1 MVARGI
7 RSQRREQTIVTCHH
21 FSLKFVQ
28 CVSALRCV
36 HIACVGYQTD
46 SLHLCQC
53 VIPPCLLLLIS
64 LGKRS
69 MNKNKNTTRLF
80 RETLLASPH
89 ALVVTQVG
97 WKEGDWEYLIGIPNG
112 RLQARIRQVKEEDRL
127 KGWAAALITF
137 PGRVT
142 VCWLLCW

>member
-1 MVARGI
+1 MSALLFLKNFLCCNHGSPRHSI
-7 RSQRREQTIVTCHH
+7 SKKRANNCDLPS

-28 CVSALRCV
+28 CVSALRYV
-36 HIACVGYQTD
+36 HIGCVGYQTD

-53 VIPPCLLLLIS
+53 EIPPCLLLLIS

-69 MNKNKNTTRLF
+69 MNKNTTRLF

-112 RLQARIRQVKEEDRL
+112 WLQARIGQVKEEDRL
-127 KGWAAALITF
+127 KG
-137 PGRVT
+137 
-142 VCWLLCW
+142 